1 MFRDD
6 VDDQHVNAL
15 SDDPHDHC
23 LKMFACYTCQAVP
36 GSGWFN
42 SSWTVLAIQRLHDEY
57 DNRAELSNSVED
69 NSEMMLLIVRM
80 VSTTL
85 YVG

>member
-23 LKMFACYTCQAVP
+23 LKMFACYTCQAQADSTHP
-36 GSGWFN
+36 EQFLR
-42 SSWTVLAIQRLHDEY
+42 SSACMMNMTTRLSY
-57 DNRAELSNSVED
+57 QSVED
-69 NSEMMLLIVRM
+69 NGEMMLLIVRM
-80 VSTTL
+80 VLTTV